1 MSRAYQRSEP
11 HGLSEYHDF
20 TRWRVLE
27 GSTDWQPYQETY
39 LDTLSLDALYYLA
52 ANQESTAVGI
62 FFYKILPLSGAIYQ
76 EDSQQY
82 IYPSVRDTYHLGLMA
97 IVAAQLMHSTTP
109 AVSIPALQHYLALRS
124 ALLSLQQYDPQ
135 QRPIGWLSNTQDTT
149 TLINTESIACSV
161 LGLGAAALETY
172 EFGLAPL
179 SYNQSDKFFYRP
191 YHVLSAVVSLSTPQS
206 YLSQG
211 PSRVYP
217 TGKYN
222 AEFMLRVPNRTGF
235 NVTVATLTVYGSK
248 THVVLAQRQ
257 VLGSDMTSGNQWTM
271 VVVPFAIGS
280 ASGAVEFRTLWV
292 GQVNLDASI
301 VRVVPV

>member
-27 GSTDWQPYQETY
+27 GSTDWQPYHRKH
-39 LDTLSLDALYYLA
+39 LDTLCLDALYYLA
-52 ANQESTAVGI
+52 AKQEATAESI
-62 FFYKILPLSGAIYQ
+62 FFDKVVPLSGAIYE
-76 EDSQQY
+76 EDSQQFV
-82 IYPSVRDTYHLGLMA
+82 YPSVRDTYHLGLMA

-135 QRPIGWLSNTQDTT
+135 QRPIGWLSNTKNTA
-149 TLINTESIACSV
+149 TLINTESIAVSV

-211 PSRVYP
+211 PSRVYH

-222 AEFMLRVPNRTGF
+222 AEFMLRVPSNTGT
-235 NVTVATLTVYGSK
+235 NVTVATLTVYGAT
-248 THVVLAQRQ
+248 THAVLAERQ
-257 VLGSDMTSGNQWTM
+257 VLGSDMSPENQWTR
-271 VVVPFAIGS
+271 VVMPFATES
-280 ASGAVEFRTLWV
+280 ATGAVEFRTLWV